1 MDENNN
7 PQNAPQHLSTVYH
20 MLDNGLLPSVAFVR
34 YTVNYDSQ
42 ILSSLNGL
50 HMLPFSLTKNMS
62 YCGSFFVIL
71 GQAL

>member
-34 YTVNYDSQ
+34 CTVHYDST
-42 ILSSLNGL
+42 ILTSLNDL
-50 HMLPFSLTKNMS
+50 DML
-62 YCGSFFVIL
+62 GSV
-71 GQAL
+71 QPD